1 MITILLV
8 MLGGGIG
15 AVFRALI
22 TNICQS
28 LFNSKIPIGT
38 SIVNITGSLIIG
50 FMMVHALASQDMF
63 PFFVT
68 GVLGGL
74 TTFSTLSS
82 ELVNMLSPQFKLSLL
97 ASVDTISNIKI
108 TFTYGYSNLFH
119 RL

>member
-1 MITILLV
+1 

-50 FMMVHALASQDMF
+50 FMMGHALASQDMF

-74 TTFSTLSS
+74 TTLSTLSS
-82 ELVNMLSPQFKLSLL
+82 ELVSM
-97 ASVDTISNIKI
+97 
-108 TFTYGYSNLFH
+108 
-119 RL
+119 

>member
-15 AVFRALI
+15 AVLRALI
-22 TNICQS
+22 TNICQR
-28 LFNSKIPIGT
+28 LF
-38 SIVNITGSLIIG
+38 
-50 FMMVHALASQDMF
+50 MF

-82 ELVNMLSPQFKLSLL
+82 ELVNMLSPQFKPIRFVVYSLL
-97 ASVDTISNIKI
+97 QFILGFIAC
-108 TFTYGYSNLFH
+108 FYGY
-119 RL
+119 RI

>member
-15 AVFRALI
+15 AVLRALI
-22 TNICQS
+22 TNICQR
-28 LFNSKIPIGT
+28 LFNSKIPIAT

-50 FMMVHALASQDMF
+50 FMMGHALDSHHMF

-82 ELVNMLSPQFKLSLL
+82 ELVNMLNPQFKPIRFVVYSLL
-97 ASVDTISNIKI
+97 QFILGFIAC
-108 TFTYGYSNLFH
+108 FYGY
-119 RL
+119 RI